1 MNMTAFWLLALVV
14 LLVIEFLT
22 LSLTTIWFAG
32 GALVTAFVAEF
43 GAPPVVQVVVFLAGS
58 LTVLFLLR
66 PSAVRLYNGKRQKTN
81 VSALIGQEAKITE
94 TVNNKENTGVATI
107 NGQEWTARSK
117 DSSEVLEVDTWAV
130 IEEISG
136 VKLILKKKDNK
147 EE

>member
-1 MNMTAFWLLALVV
+1 V

-22 LSLTTIWFAG
+22 LSLTTVWFAG
-32 GALVTAFVAEF
+32 GALVTAIAAEF
-43 GAPPVVQVVVFLAGS
+43 GAPFIVQVVVFLAGS

-66 PSAVRLYNGKRQKTN
+66 PSVVRLYNGKRQKTN
-81 VSALIGQEAKITE
+81 VSALIGQEAKVIE

-107 NGQEWTARSK
+107 NGQEWTARTM
-117 DSSEVLEVDTWAV
+117 DSSEVLEEGTWAV